1 MLSDPIKWMVLEAR
15 KLSKQLNE
23 DESFATYFIGNN
35 DKICEQTIHDLN
47 SFGYEEAAKEVY
59 GSTIS
64 EWKKRHQKKATDDQM

>member
-1 MLSDPIKWMVLEAR
+1 MVLEAR
-15 KLSKQLNE
+15 KLSKQLVE
-23 DESFATYFIGNN
+23 DESFAANFIGNN
-35 DKICEQTIHDLN
+35 DDKVCKQQTIHDLN